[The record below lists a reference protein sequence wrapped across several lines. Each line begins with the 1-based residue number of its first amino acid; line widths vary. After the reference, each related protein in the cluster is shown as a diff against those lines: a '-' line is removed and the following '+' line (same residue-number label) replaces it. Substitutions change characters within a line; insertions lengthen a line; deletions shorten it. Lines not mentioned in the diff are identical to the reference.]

1 MHQYSI
7 EKTEL
12 DKVLDKFEFA
22 MNCWNYKI
30 PENLDVIDNA
40 RHGSKNHVRSSKK
53 DETHTFPK
61 SGTNTVLSTN
71 KKEPSVIKQ
80 IKYNGFMV

>member
-40 RHGSKNHVRSSKK
+40 PWQQKPCSII
-53 DETHTFPK
+53 
-61 SGTNTVLSTN
+61 
-71 KKEPSVIKQ
+71 KER
-80 IKYNGFMV
+80 